1 MVFAIIGGD
10 ERQIYLGERLRRD
23 GHTVRM
29 CGFTRHKSH
38 ISCLKVGDALFGADC
53 VILPIPSTKDGKT
66 VWTPLGSE
74 EILLC
79 DLPKAA
85 SKKTLYLTALATVG
99 AAREYD
105 YFQKEELTVLNAAL
119 TAEGAVAAAI
129 NNTSRALLGA
139 NCLIGG
145 FGRIG
150 KLLAQRLR
158 PFGANV
164 FVTSRRAE
172 TSAWIKSFG
181 FYEVPIH
188 TLERDAD
195 KYDIIFNTA
204 PEPIFTRNVLAKL
217 KRDCLL
223 IELASPPFGID
234 FDAAEEL
241 SLQVIKA
248 SGLPA
253 KTAPESAAE
262 IIYDTI
268 KSIIH
273 QKI

>member
-10 ERQIYLGERLRRD
+10 ERQIYLKQKLRRD

-29 CGFTRHKSH
+29 CGFERHSSH

-53 VILPIPSTKDGKT
+53 VILPLPSSKDGKT
-66 VWTPLGSE
+66 VWTPLGTE

-85 SKKTLYLTALATVG
+85 GKKTLFLTALTHIG
-99 AAREYD
+99 AARECD
-105 YFQKEELTVLNAAL
+105 YFAKEELTVLNAAL
-119 TAEGAVAAAI
+119 TAEGAVASAI

-139 NCLIGG
+139 NCLVAG

-150 KLLAQRLR
+150 KLLCSRLL
-158 PFGANV
+158 PFGAKV
-164 FVTSRRAE
+164 YATSRRPE
-172 TSAWIKSFG
+172 TMAWIRSYG
-181 FYEVPIH
+181 FEGIDIGEV
-188 TLERDAD
+188 ERNAD
-195 KYDIIFNTA
+195 KFDIIFNTA
-204 PEPIFTRNVLAKL
+204 PQPLFTRNILTRL
-217 KRDCLL
+217 KSDCVF

-234 FDAAEEL
+234 FEAAEEL
-241 SLQVIKA
+241 GIKVIKA

-253 KTAPESAAE
+253 KTAPEAAAE
-262 IIYDTI
+262 IIYDTV
-268 KSIIH
+268 KNIIN